1 MGKLCFGTP
10 SFGFSVAPG
19 FSDTT
24 CIARRR
30 RETQNGSDEVGADD
44 LAGKDGQVLQIAV
57 TTGISRALIM
67 IDLVQCKPQSRSNP
81 KESSPIILLN

>member
-1 MGKLCFGTP
+1 V
-10 SFGFSVAPG
+10 FSVAPG

-24 CIARRR
+24 CIASRW
-30 RETQNGSDEVGADD
+30 RETQSGSNEVGTDD

>member
-1 MGKLCFGTP
+1 MSKLRFGTP
-10 SFGFSVAPG
+10 PFGFSVAPG
-19 FSDTT
+19 FSNTT
-24 CIARRR
+24 CIGG
-30 RETQNGSDEVGADD
+30 ETRNGSDEVGIDD

-81 KESSPIILLN
+81 KESSPIISLN

>member
-1 MGKLCFGTP
+1 MGKPCFGTP
-10 SFGFSVAPG
+10 PFGFSVALG

-30 RETQNGSDEVGADD
+30 REAQNGSNEVGIDD

-57 TTGISRALIM
+57 TIGISRALIM
-67 IDLVQCKPQSRSNP
+67 IELVQYKPQS
-81 KESSPIILLN
+81 EGV